1 MKKRVIKTKREDIG
15 MVNQF
20 KKYFLT
26 KERGKGNENKKD
38 VRIERK
44 DQKEREIG
52 MAEFMRCLRF
62 VCDREK
68 NRN

>member
-1 MKKRVIKTKREDIG
+1 
-15 MVNQF
+15 MVNQLKNNF
-20 KKYFLT
+20 LRKK
-26 KERGKGNENKKD
+26 RGKGNENKKD